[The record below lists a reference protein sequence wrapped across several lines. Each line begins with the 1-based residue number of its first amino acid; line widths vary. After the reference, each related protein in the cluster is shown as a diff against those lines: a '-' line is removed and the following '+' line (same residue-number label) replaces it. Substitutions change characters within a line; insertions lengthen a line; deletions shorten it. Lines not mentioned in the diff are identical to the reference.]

1 MLCSLRK
8 AALDPG
14 LSRVLV
20 RLASKRFLP
29 SAEAAQRNRSA
40 KVTYGAVG
48 AVTAATVISG
58 WASNPAVECEG
69 KRRTVYDRV
78 LRHYSRINED
88 LSRALGRGVGAFY
101 GSLVPPNHYLSS
113 VLVWFVV
120 EGGRWVEVGDATSF
134 QPGEVYHLPVE
145 EGHSILLARSN
156 RGRLYATGSKCTYKG
171 CDLKDGLFV
180 NDTVTCPKHDAAYDI
195 ATGVPVRGPGLEGLC
210 TYRVEERRDGKV
222 YVDIP
227 KKQDMWVQGET
238 VAMAKRDPRNKQV
251 FAIVGGGAAAA
262 SACEAMR
269 QNGYTGRIVMVTREA
284 HLPYDRPELSKRLD
298 PAREPTRLYLRNT
311 EFYEKYG
318 IEVLTSSTVVNVDT
332 KGKNITIEGPQGVR
346 SQLDYDKCL
355 YAAGADPVVPDIL
368 GSDADNVHYLRT
380 AEDATRIADS
390 LRVGH
395 KVLIIGSGFI
405 AMEMASAL
413 ENKGLDIAIVGHD
426 RRPLERIL
434 GRKVARFFSAGLEA
448 NKMKYYGNSEVRL
461 FRYTKECVQFRS
473 DLHGEASSGD
483 TVNGCE
489 LTDGEVLAVDV
500 VIVGIGA
507 DPNTEPLKG

>member
-1 MLCSLRK
+1 MLCSLRR

-58 WASNPAVECEG
+58 WASNPAVECED
-69 KRRTVYDRV
+69 KHT
-78 LRHYSRINED
+78 YSR
-88 LSRALGRGVGAFY
+88 
-101 GSLVPPNHYLSS
+101 
-113 VLVWFVV
+113 
-120 EGGRWVEVGDATSF
+120 GGRWVEVGDATSF

-156 RGRLYATGSKCTYKG
+156 RGQLYATGSKCTYKG

-180 NDTVTCPKHDAAYDI
+180 NDTVACPKHDAAYDI

-227 KKQDMWVQGET
+227 KKEDMWVQGET

-262 SACEAMR
+262 SACEAMG

-298 PAREPTRLYLRNT
+298 PARDPTRLYLR
-311 EFYEKYG
+311 ESGFYEKYG
-318 IEVLTSSTVVNVDT
+318 IEVLTSSTVVSVDT
-332 KGKNITIEGPQGVR
+332 KGKNITIEGPQGMR

-355 YAAGADPVVPDIL
+355 YAAGADPVVPDVL

-380 AEDATRIADS
+380 AEDATRIAD
-390 LRVGH
+390 
-395 KVLIIGSGFI
+395 
-405 AMEMASAL
+405 
-413 ENKGLDIAIVGHD
+413 
-426 RRPLERIL
+426 
-434 GRKVARFFSAGLEA
+434 
-448 NKMKYYGNSEVRL
+448 
-461 FRYTKECVQFRS
+461 
-473 DLHGEASSGD
+473 
-483 TVNGCE
+483 
-489 LTDGEVLAVDV
+489 
-500 VIVGIGA
+500 
-507 DPNTEPLKG
+507 